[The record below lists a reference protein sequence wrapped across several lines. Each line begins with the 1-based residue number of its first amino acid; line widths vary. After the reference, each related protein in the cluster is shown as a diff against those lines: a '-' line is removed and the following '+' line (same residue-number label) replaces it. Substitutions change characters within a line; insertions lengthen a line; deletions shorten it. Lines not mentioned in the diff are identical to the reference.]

1 MVGPE
6 GVLAPGTV
14 TIRVVQ
20 WQPGP
25 DSAANLTFLGDAMAS
40 AAEDGVNLVVAPE
53 YAQVHR
59 VTPSPEWTA
68 GQENLDGPFVT
79 GLIALAKQHGVTVV
93 SGMLETG
100 PSGKPYNTQVTVDGS
115 GVRAV
120 NRKIHLYDAF
130 SMVESDFF
138 ERAPEAD
145 PELFVLGG
153 LTIGV
158 QTCYDLRFPEVTRR
172 LVDAGAEVVLVPAQ
186 WVPGPGKTH
195 QWLTL
200 LTARAIE
207 AQVWMVAADHPG
219 PTGVGA
225 SAVISPR
232 GEIVAQA
239 DSDPTTLTA
248 VIDRTNVEA
257 VREVNPMARARR
269 FRVEWDSS
277 H

>member
-1 MVGPE
+1 MAGTE
-6 GVLAPGTV
+6 GVLQPGTLTV
-14 TIRVVQ
+14 RVVQ

-25 DSAANLTFLGDAMAS
+25 DSAANLAYLGEAMAS
-40 AAEDGVNLVVAPE
+40 ASADGVDLVVAPE

-68 GQENLDGPFVT
+68 RHEGLDGPFVS
-79 GLIALAKQHGVTVV
+79 GLVALAGQHGVTVV
-93 SGMLETG
+93 AGMVETG
-100 PSGKPYNTQVTVDGS
+100 PAGKPFNTQVAVDGT
-115 GVRAV
+115 GVIAV

-138 ERAPEAD
+138 ERAPEAE
-145 PELFVLGG
+145 PELFVLRG

-232 GEIVAQA
+232 GEILAQA
-239 DSDPTTLTA
+239 DADPTALTA
-248 VIDRTNVEA
+248 VIDRATVEE
-257 VREVNPMARARR
+257 VRRINPMARARR
-269 FRVEWDSS
+269 FRVEWDQG